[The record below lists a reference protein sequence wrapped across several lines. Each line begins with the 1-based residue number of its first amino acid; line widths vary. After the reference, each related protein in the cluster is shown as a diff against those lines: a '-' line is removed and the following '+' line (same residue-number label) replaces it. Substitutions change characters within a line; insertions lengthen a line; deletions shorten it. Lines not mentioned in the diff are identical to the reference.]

1 MKKILK
7 SMLAVMI
14 AAFTLASCSDVPS
27 PYGIFFNESGE
38 LEGAEGSGT
47 LDDPYNVPA
56 IINLVKKLGSDI
68 STDEPVYIKGYVS
81 QLVEGQNYDAG
92 YGNGT
97 FYISLDGTG
106 KNQFYVYRALYLE
119 NKSYTAGPVANIGD
133 EVIICGKVVLH
144 SGNTPET
151 VEKEAYLY
159 SINGETSY
167 DMPEFGTKDNP
178 LSVAD
183 ALVIIDN
190 LENNETAG
198 NAYVKGKI
206 SKVDAF
212 SAGKITYYI
221 SDDGQS
227 SKTIQCYKGLGL
239 NKDKFA
245 AQSDLA
251 AGDEVVV
258 YGPLTK
264 YVNSSGYVTP
274 ELNDGNYLISL
285 NKGSG
290 PDVPTETI
298 GTKDNPKTVAE
309 ALQLIN
315 ALPDGGKSELKAFVK
330 GKVVV
335 VTTNQANFE
344 KYGNLVYKISA
355 DGSDNNTITVYSGD
369 GLNGDKFKSI
379 TDLGAGDEVIV
390 FGTLYKYAK
399 NGSITPEIDSGNYL
413 VYLKKADGTVID
425 GGGSGGSGTPSGG
438 GGEISGNKITV
449 TVATDLNVSNST
461 LVEEQTLVDGTKLT
475 FAQNGNNNGPKYF
488 DSGKDLRM
496 YPKNSMTITA
506 SKKISNV
513 VLTCTNGSV
522 AEGMVSPT
530 ATTDGATTLTFSNI
544 NATSITITN
553 NHTGTGAASQIRVK
567 SFVITYAQ

>member
-1 MKKILK
+1 
-7 SMLAVMI
+7 
-14 AAFTLASCSDVPS
+14 
-27 PYGIFFNESGE
+27 
-38 LEGAEGSGT
+38 
-47 LDDPYNVPA
+47 
-56 IINLVKKLGSDI
+56 
-68 STDEPVYIKGYVS
+68 
-81 QLVEGQNYDAG
+81 
-92 YGNGT
+92 
-97 FYISLDGTG
+97 
-106 KNQFYVYRALYLE
+106 
-119 NKSYTAGPVANIGD
+119 
-133 EVIICGKVVLH
+133 
-144 SGNTPET
+144 
-151 VEKEAYLY
+151 
-159 SINGETSY
+159 
-167 DMPEFGTKDNP
+167 
-178 LSVAD
+178 
-183 ALVIIDN
+183 
-190 LENNETAG
+190 
-198 NAYVKGKI
+198 
-206 SKVDAF
+206 
-212 SAGKITYYI
+212 
-221 SDDGQS
+221 
-227 SKTIQCYKGLGL
+227 
-239 NKDKFA
+239 
-245 AQSDLA
+245 
-251 AGDEVVV
+251 
-258 YGPLTK
+258 
-264 YVNSSGYVTP
+264 
-274 ELNDGNYLISL
+274 
-285 NKGSG
+285 
-290 PDVPTETI
+290 
-298 GTKDNPKTVAE
+298 
-309 ALQLIN
+309 
-315 ALPDGGKSELKAFVK
+315 VK

-399 NGSITPEIDSGNYL
+399 NGNITPEIDSGNYL

-425 GGGSGGSGTPSGG
+425 GGGSGGSGTPSGR

-522 AEGMVSPT
+522 AEGIVSPT

-553 NHTGTGAASQIRVK
+553 NHTGTGAVSQIRVK